1 MPRIAAYH
9 PEIVVQKKDGSVAVI
24 KPDMDDWYD
33 DREVLEYLAKA
44 TGARTVG
51 QVVER
56 VQRKRGMGNIG
67 GPVLAV
73 RIERGDERHQLR
85 YDWDDPIGLD

>member
-9 PEIVVQKKDGSVAVI
+9 PEIAVQKKDGSVVLI
-24 KPDMDDWYD
+24 KPDMDDWYE
-33 DREVLEYLAKA
+33 DREVLEHLARV
-44 TGARTVG
+44 TGASTVG

-56 VQRKRGMGNIG
+56 VQRKRGMGNTQ
-67 GPVLAV
+67 GPVLSV

-85 YDWDDPIGLD
+85 HLWDDPINPD